1 MTPGDPS
8 PTPPPGGEGLSC
20 LLPLACRE
28 GGWELL
34 SLVYL
39 PPLPEPLD
47 LETSGA
53 AARSRNGLAEG
64 IPTDWKFWLAKML
77 HTGAYTFLTLLAR
90 WLPVRRTVFW
100 CVVCSWPCTEWE
112 REIGQTYVPNR
123 HGCVRDVMIDW
134 VGIGMGLVVVRW
146 WERRAV

>member
-1 MTPGDPS
+1 M
-8 PTPPPGGEGLSC
+8 PPPSGLQGRELGTVC
-20 LLPLACRE
+20 RWLIFLLF
-28 GGWELL
+28 L
-34 SLVYL
+34 SLWTWKL
-39 PPLPEPLD
+39 LEPSPLPE
-47 LETSGA
+47 
-53 AARSRNGLAEG
+53 RLAEG

-100 CVVCSWPCTEWE
+100 CVVALLALHGVGS
-112 REIGQTYVPNR
+112 EIGQTYVPNR
-123 HGCVRDVMIDW
+123 HGCVRDVIIDW